1 MPEVENSEVQSN
13 GNVVMAKVDDS
24 SYEKLYNRMVLFT
37 FFVAGPILGIALSL
51 KMFGVA
57 TIGTIAFA
65 YLTLQNKRYRMAAIV
80 YTGLLTAAVV
90 VCVLRH

>member
-1 MPEVENSEVQSN
+1 
-13 GNVVMAKVDDS
+13 MAKVDDS

-65 YLTLQNKRYRMAAIV
+65 YLTLQNKRYRTAAIV
-80 YTGLLTAAVV
+80 YSGLLTADLVA
-90 VCVLRH
+90 CVLRH